1 MVLVHFN
8 KTEVECWFT
17 REHYIK
23 TEFCTKPGG
32 NAKRIRGRPKLGRC
46 DELRGVH
53 HMGWVQKLELMCSQ
67 DRSGAGSLRRSSST
81 QECRDNGRRRRKRWR
96 RRRRKRRRKS
106 RRRGRR
112 QSTRGRGRRRKE
124 EEVVVI
130 VGGAAAAVA
139 VCCLLCSARRLLRL
153 TFHQQ
158 HSKTVMLL
166 KTDVSEFHTAV
177 VGYSVSWPVSADFL
191 GVSSVHN
198 AVEHKDN
205 INSELDA
212 TVITLLIISISSACF
227 GQ

>member
-1 MVLVHFN
+1 MWVYYGALREGELVVLVHFN
-8 KTEVECWFT
+8 KTELEHWFT
-17 REHYIK
+17 RENYIK
-23 TEFCTKPGG
+23 RVLYQTRRKWKKNKRQTKVE
-32 NAKRIRGRPKLGRC
+32 AVWWVKRRTSHGLGAEIGKLT
-46 DELRGVH
+46 
-53 HMGWVQKLELMCSQ
+53 CSQ

-81 QECRDNGRRRRKRWR
+81 QGYRDNGRRRRKKWR

-177 VGYSVSWPVSADFL
+177 VAILFHGL
-191 GVSSVHN
+191 
-198 AVEHKDN
+198 
-205 INSELDA
+205 
-212 TVITLLIISISSACF
+212 
-227 GQ
+227 